1 MQIIGAGF
9 GRTGTTSIKKALE
22 DLGFGPCYHM
32 QEVIK
37 NPAHVSFWRSARS
50 RSREDWLRVFAP
62 YRSSLDYPVCLV
74 YRELMEIYPD
84 AKVLLTV
91 RDPEKWYE
99 STLKTIYRVSN
110 LIPAWQ
116 RYMLWP
122 VARFYDMAN
131 LVIWNGVFEGR
142 FEERDFA
149 IRKYHEHIEQVKAAV
164 PPEKLLV
171 FDVQQGWEPLCTFLD
186 VPVPDRPFPHL
197 NDRKMIQWLLRTV
210 RAMTILAPAG
220 LLAIAVLLI
229 WLVL

>member
-1 MQIIGAGF
+1 MDIIGAGF
-9 GRTGTTSIKKALE
+9 GRTGTSSIKKALE

-37 NPAHVSFWRSARS
+37 HPSHVNFWRSASTHDRA
-50 RSREDWLRVFAP
+50 DWLRIFRP
-62 YRSSLDYPVCLV
+62 YRASIDYPVCLV
-74 YRELMEIYPD
+74 YRDLMALYPE

-99 STLKTIYRVSN
+99 STRETIYRVSN

-116 RYMLWP
+116 RYLLWP

-131 LVIWNGVFEGR
+131 AVIWDGLFEGR
-142 FEERDFA
+142 FEDRNFA
-149 IRKYHEHIEQVKAAV
+149 IEKYLEHIKEVKAVV

-171 FDVQQGWEPLCTFLD
+171 FDVRQGWKPLCAFLD

-197 NDRKMIQWLLRTV
+197 NDRRMIQWLLRWIRALTV
-210 RAMTILAPAG
+210 LAPIAAAALVAWLIY
-220 LLAIAVLLI
+220 LLF
-229 WLVL
+229 